1 MTVNDTH
8 EQIKALRKLPAAALR
23 ERYRE
28 LFGDESRSSNRQFLF
43 RRVAWRLQS
52 LAQGDLSER
61 ARERARE
68 IANDADLKIQP
79 AKAFLAGKASS
90 ERDPRLPPAGT
101 VLRRTFKGAEI
112 CVTVLD
118 RGFEYEGRRYTSLSA
133 IASEIA
139 GSRWNGFSFFRVG
152 VTGEDA

>member
-1 MTVNDTH
+1 MNDPF
-8 EQIKALRKLPAAALR
+8 EAQIAALRKLPAATLR

-28 LFGDESRSSNRQFLF
+28 LFGEESRSSNRQFLF

-79 AKAFLAGKASS
+79 ANAFLSGKASV
-90 ERDPRLPPAGT
+90 ERDPRLPPVGAI
-101 VLRRTFKGAEI
+101 LQRTFKGVEFR
-112 CVTVLD
+112 VTVLD
-118 RGFEYEGRRYTSLSA
+118 QEFEFEGRRYSSLSA

-139 GSRWNGFSFFRVG
+139 GSRWN
-152 VTGEDA
+152 

>member
-1 MTVNDTH
+1 MNDVFSA
-8 EQIKALRKLPAAALR
+8 QIAALRRLPAAALR
-23 ERYRE
+23 EHYRE
-28 LFGDESRSSNRQFLF
+28 LFGEESRSSNRQFLF

-79 AKAFLAGKASS
+79 AKAFLAGKGSS
-90 ERDPRLPPAGT
+90 ERDPRVPPVGT
-101 VLRRTFKGAEI
+101 ILRRSFKGTEI
-112 CVTVLD
+112 HVTVLD
-118 RGFEYEGRRYTSLSA
+118 QGFEYEGRRYKSLSA

>member
-23 ERYRE
+23 EHYGE
-28 LFGDESRSSNRQFLF
+28 LFGEESRSSNRQFLF

-52 LAQGDLSER
+52 LAQGNLSER

-68 IANDADLKIQP
+68 IADDADVKIQP
-79 AKAFLAGKASS
+79 AKTFLAGKSSS
-90 ERDPRLPPAGT
+90 ERDPRLPPVGT
-101 VLRRTFKGAEI
+101 ILRRTFKGAEI

-118 RGFEYEGRRYTSLSA
+118 RGFEYEGRPYTSLSA

-139 GSRWNGFSFFRVG
+139 GSRWNGFSFFRIG
-152 VTGEDA
+152 VAEQES

>member
-1 MTVNDTH
+1 MNDSFDA
-8 EQIKALRKLPAAALR
+8 QIAALRKLPAAALR

-28 LFGDESRSSNRQFLF
+28 LFGEESRSSNRQFLF
-43 RRVAWRLQS
+43 RRVAWRLQA

-61 ARERARE
+61 ARERAKE
-68 IANDADLKIQP
+68 IANDADLKIHP
-79 AKAFLAGKASS
+79 AKTFLAGKASS

-101 VLRRTFKGAEI
+101 ILRRTFKDAEI
-112 CVTVLD
+112 RVTVLD
-118 RGFEYEGRRYTSLSA
+118 LGFEYEGRRYNSLSA

-139 GSRWNGFSFFRVG
+139 GSRWNGFSFFRIG